1 MSTLVW
7 LQIALSRFLSLPIIV
22 TAIALVTEFALEIE
36 LKQSHQALARSRQP
50 ASELAERT
58 FGIATILQ
66 FGLHQ
71 FERVNIGKSFALL
84 LHGSQRKETPAAKAM
99 SALRRAGY
107 KGYSQKPRGKQRH
120 ASSDNGVCRLFG
132 G

>member
-36 LKQSHQALARSRQP
+36 LNQSHQALARSRQP

-71 FERVNIGKSFALL
+71 FERVNVGF
-84 LHGSQRKETPAAKAM
+84 R
-99 SALRRAGY
+99 
-107 KGYSQKPRGKQRH
+107 
-120 ASSDNGVCRLFG
+120 F
-132 G
+132 